1 MNRLTKAQK
10 AELGKV
16 LDGFIEELE
25 QRFRPDATEEEL
37 VEAVKDYFYYSFT
50 GDLRTIEWMIGEH
63 VMEQHAQ
70 READSPLNGRD
81 CHFVH
86 HAVFKVFFHFIDLV
100 EPHIKQMVA
109 EYMKGEFE
117 SAFPKGGL

>member
-10 AELGKV
+10 AELKEA

-37 VEAVKDYFYYSFT
+37 EKHIKDYFYYFT
-50 GDLRTIEWMIGEH
+50 GDFRQVEALVGEY
-63 VMEQHAQ
+63 VMEEHFGLDA
-70 READSPLNGRD
+70 ENPLNNQD
-81 CHFVH
+81 CLFVH
-86 HAVFKVFFHFIDLV
+86 NAIVKALWEFADNLDAK
-100 EPHIKQMVA
+100 KMVA